1 MFQSPSPKS
10 LREAMIRLLYAGLG
24 RLSNSILGNLVL
36 AFFRTEKISLVEVI
50 ETYRSEG
57 PSA

>member
-1 MFQSPSPKS
+1 
-10 LREAMIRLLYAGLG
+10 MIRPLYAGLG